1 MLTDSSRPGVSGI
14 VLAGGQSRRF
24 GEEDKAVAVLD
35 GSTFIERTVEAVC
48 DATDDRPIVAV
59 NDDEQH
65 TTVLSTLESNVDP
78 RFAFDA
84 PSFEGPLSGL
94 YGALPYVDNEWLF
107 VTGCDMPRLSP
118 AAVAWLAG
126 HLRTTDSSSGA
137 LVPVH
142 FDGGCEPLHAFYR
155 RDAVAD
161 ARRRLRPD
169 ASLRKLLDSLPDS
182 TTVPI
187 PSAPPDVPLAT
198 SVENVNTKQD
208 YRRIRRTIEQQ

>member
-161 ARRRLRPD
+161 VQGGLWSD
-169 ASLRKLLDSLPDS
+169 ASLRVLLDELPE
-182 TTVPI
+182 TVTVPVQAA
-187 PSAPPDVPLAT
+187 PSDASLAAST
-198 SVENVNTKQD
+198 ENVNTKQE
-208 YRRIRRTIEQQ
+208 YHRMRRMVER